1 MFYEVDVTGPKEGHK
16 KIAAMIV
23 LNPAASRRLLA
34 KATVAIPEV
43 RNAWKK
49 GIIIIARGI
58 TAAYVTE
65 ELVGV
70 RIEPKAA
77 QTAGMVCRGATNVNA
92 GPPPCSQ
99 HVFINGQSVENA
111 NSNAE
116 ILKFTSEDVFIKGAN
131 AVDPQ
136 GTPGIYVSSTKA
148 GTIGMAWPVIMP
160 RGSSLIMPV
169 SLEKLVPCVIDAAK
183 HTGLYYFKY
192 SMGLPVKLIPVPLG
206 QVITEIQAFAILA
219 GVRAYHVGSGGVG
232 GSEGS
237 VHLVLEGDEGSVRKA
252 FELAKS
258 IRGEPPVSMTNNLL
272 VSAPEDYNYDPLAQ
286 LATLKGI

>member
-1 MFYEVDVTGPKEGHK
+1 MFYEVDVPGPKEGQE

-23 LNPAASRRLLA
+23 LDPAESRRLLA

-43 RNAWKK
+43 RNAWEK
-49 GIIIIARGI
+49 GMIIIGRGI
-58 TAAYVTE
+58 TTAYVTE
-65 ELVGV
+65 ELIGV

-77 QTAGMVCRGATNVNA
+77 QTVGMVCGGATNINA

-99 HVFINGQSVENA
+99 HVFIKGQNVENA
-111 NSNAE
+111 DSNAE
-116 ILKFTSEDVFIKGAN
+116 ILKFTSKDVFIKGAN

-136 GTPGIYVSSTKA
+136 GTPGIYVSSRKA
-148 GTIGMAWPVIMP
+148 GTIGMAWPVVMS

-183 HTGLYYFKY
+183 HTGLYYFRY
-192 SMGLPVKLIPVPLG
+192 TMGLPVKLIPVPLG
-206 QVITEIQAFAILA
+206 QVITEIQAFALLA
-219 GVRAYHVGSGGVG
+219 GVKAYHVGSGGVN

-237 VHLVLEGDEGSVRKA
+237 VHLVLEGDEDSVQKA
-252 FELAKS
+252 FDLAKS
-258 IRGEPPVSMTNNLL
+258 IKGEPAVSMTNNLL
-272 VSAPEDYNYDPLAQ
+272 LSAPEEYKYDALAQ